1 MKKVISILLTVFTL
15 STFAFSIESGLY
27 KGSSNTVSDDSA
39 SYMDVL
45 GWQNLYFEN
54 LYAFTSIDSTKSV
67 NIAAANNFL
76 DGVLAYSYSGNLW
89 GEDVVDEY
97 ALFYGFD
104 KFGVLYNLE
113 TNSVDNGQIQQIG
126 VNNYSYLSPSL
137 KIGMNINEAFAFTAG
152 FKLAHEGGKITNDAM
167 KYTIYQNIPEVQ
179 LAGYYT
185 FMNTSKVSAS
195 ANISYDG
202 RFGSTKASTT
212 VGDTTT
218 TTKSTENQNTLAL
231 EVSAE
236 VRLADRFI
244 YGLDAT
250 LPSITFI
257 SGKNFDGDA
266 IPNQSQVSFE
276 VRNGFVATL
285 IPDTLLV
292 SMGMT
297 TTLPSITYIEKQ
309 DNVLGSLYNSYDFAL
324 GLYLS
329 PAVRIDGSCSISP
342 VDGISLEEIWNSEM
356 NLTVSVNF

>member
-1 MKKVISILLTVFTL
+1 MDRKKSCCR
-15 STFAFSIESGLY
+15 
-27 KGSSNTVSDDSA
+27 N
-39 SYMDVL
+39 
-45 GWQNLYFEN
+45 
-54 LYAFTSIDSTKSV
+54 
-67 NIAAANNFL
+67 
-76 DGVLAYSYSGNLW
+76 
-89 GEDVVDEY
+89 
-97 ALFYGFD
+97 
-104 KFGVLYNLE
+104 
-113 TNSVDNGQIQQIG
+113 
-126 VNNYSYLSPSL
+126 
-137 KIGMNINEAFAFTAG
+137 
-152 FKLAHEGGKITNDAM
+152 KL
-167 KYTIYQNIPEVQ
+167 
-179 LAGYYT
+179 
-185 FMNTSKVSAS
+185 
-195 ANISYDG
+195 
-202 RFGSTKASTT
+202 
-212 VGDTTT
+212 
-218 TTKSTENQNTLAL
+218 
-231 EVSAE
+231 
-236 VRLADRFI
+236 DRFI

-309 DNVLGSLYNSYDFAL
+309 DSVLGSLYNSYDFAL